1 MSEDFR
7 LHQRGDTEAYLQSR
21 GFKLF
26 ETLNGNLRALL
37 EKKKPLPG
45 ANQEIGPTW
54 RKTQLDDNW
63 AVHTKEV
70 REIDFVEYEV
80 FSVLDSPTDKQLR
93 KLDSEAQL
101 LCFPELD
108 QYRGGD
114 RIRKLE
120 IGLKIGG
127 KTQEM
132 WNRWVEKWAKFE
144 IG

>member
-1 MSEDFR
+1 M
-7 LHQRGDTEAYLQSR
+7 
-21 GFKLF
+21 
-26 ETLNGNLRALL
+26 
-37 EKKKPLPG
+37 EKKKPLPD
-45 ANQEIGPTW
+45 ANQETGPTW
-54 RKTQLDDNW
+54 RKTHLDDNW

-80 FSVLDSPTDKQLR
+80 FSNLDSPTDKQLS

-108 QYRGGD
+108 QHRGGQ
-114 RIRKLE
+114 RVRKLE

-127 KTQEM
+127 KTHET